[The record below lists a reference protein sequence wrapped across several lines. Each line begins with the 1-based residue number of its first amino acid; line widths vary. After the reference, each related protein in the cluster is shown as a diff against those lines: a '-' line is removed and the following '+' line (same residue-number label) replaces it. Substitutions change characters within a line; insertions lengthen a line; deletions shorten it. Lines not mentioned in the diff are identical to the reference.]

1 MCCWSC
7 LLAIGTSQEADA
19 AAAAAT
25 AAGGD
30 AEARRAARR
39 ALYADNLA
47 VATSPASRPEE
58 GASLDASL
66 KKNTAFIKKLKEISD
81 KQREALIKEL
91 SSLKLGKYIDEGA
104 TAWQWRLAVV
114 LGSANAALPPWSSM
128 PAGG

>member
-1 MCCWSC
+1 MRRWSG
-7 LLAIGTSQEADA
+7 LARKMRLQEADA
-19 AAAAAT
+19 AAAAAA

-47 VATSPASRPEE
+47 VATSPSSRPEE
-58 GASLDASL
+58 GANLDASL

-104 TAWQWRLAVV
+104 TVYGSEWPWRLT
-114 LGSANAALPPWSSM
+114 LSNAASSQ
-128 PAGG
+128 GRLLS